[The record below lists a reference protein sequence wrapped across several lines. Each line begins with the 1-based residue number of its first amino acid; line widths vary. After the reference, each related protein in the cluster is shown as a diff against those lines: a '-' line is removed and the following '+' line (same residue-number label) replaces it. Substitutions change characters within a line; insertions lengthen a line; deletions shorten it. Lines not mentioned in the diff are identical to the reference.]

1 MEQNRGGWMYPA
13 ARSIFMTKVLVPVMD
28 GGTQRSAIQA
38 AQSIVVEDN
47 VLLTGL
53 IHVPEGQSLST
64 AAVQARKL
72 RQTLKQIYKVKRSD
86 KWAQVHVSHKP
97 WEEVVKVVKREDVDL
112 LLLEWPHHFE
122 AMNISV
128 HDVLSQAPCNI

>member
-1 MEQNRGGWMYPA
+1 MYPA
-13 ARSIFMTKVLVPVMD
+13 TRSILITKVLVPVLD
-28 GGTQRSAIQA
+28 GGAQRSAIQA
-38 AQSIVVEDN
+38 AHSIAGEDN
-47 VLLTGL
+47 ILLTGL

-86 KWAQVHVSHKP
+86 KWAQVYVSHRP
-97 WEEVVKVVKREDVDL
+97 WEELIKLVKREDVDL

-128 HDVLSQAPCNI
+128 HE